1 MLNTTL
7 LSPAVQALVSTWIGV
22 IRQSDQNPVDKYAEM
37 LKESPVASAAN
48 DLRTLLGVSMMG
60 KYQHF
65 DENIQEFV
73 LTSINRMDGSW
84 SNVIAEILTF
94 VPFGRSFSE
103 VSYAI
108 KKRKAYLDKIRTID
122 PRYYWFEGYSGNIK
136 QVHYLKNVDIYIPY
150 ENGIHLINQPYLAL
164 GGDPY
169 GVATCRKAYPFWQ
182 LTKIINACLAI
193 ISETQGKMLVGKT
206 DTANNSAV
214 MINPDTGS
222 PYLDPVTGE
231 PKLYNQGYVMS
242 KNLAESRTNAFAVID
257 IADEIFAVA
266 NETNGDFWINILS
279 YLESMIMLSW
289 LVPKTVTGMGMSGSG
304 DSNLNSGH
312 RNILELVIKSQM
324 ELVGD
329 TLIEKVIR
337 PMIEFNFGEQKD
349 YGIFPV
355 KTQDN
360 EDAIALLSVVN
371 NCVTSG
377 TFSGEDLAV
386 VNRMRELA
394 GIVPLESLET
404 SVDTEENVAE
414 KKYSSWATKSA
425 QESNSF
431 YWNANSQRYH
441 YANGNKKG
449 QFVREKDVARITEKA
464 IEYELQV
471 GNKITKDLLSGKI
484 NVSTWEQKT
493 AQSIRNLA
501 IYQYSLGIG
510 GIKQMDWR
518 DHAEISGKVNLQYQ
532 YLRGF
537 SRDIIQGNLSE
548 AQILARVQMYY
559 NKTRH
564 FYEDGRLEGHAR
576 NGFLWERRVLAAF
589 HSCDDCVRYSGVGW
603 VKIGTLPNPGENC
616 QCRANCKCVKYYSK
630 SPILPSL

>member
-431 YWNANSQRYH
+431 YWNANSQQYH

-449 QFVREKDVARITEKA
+449 QFVREKDVVRITKKA
-464 IEYELQV
+464 IEYELQA
-471 GNKITKDLLSGKI
+471 GNKITKDLLLGKI

>member
-7 LSPAVQALVSTWIGV
+7 LSPAVQALVSNWIGV

-169 GVATCRKAYPFWQ
+169 GIATCRKAYPFWQ

-449 QFVREKDVARITEKA
+449 QFVREKDVVRITEKA

>member
-22 IRQSDQNPVDKYAEM
+22 IRQSDQNPVDKYVEM

-136 QVHYLKNVDIYIPY
+136 QVHYLKNTDIYIPY

-169 GVATCRKAYPFWQ
+169 GVATCRKAYPFWE

-304 DSNLNSGH
+304 DSNLNAGH

-329 TLIEKVIR
+329 TLVEKVIR

-377 TFSGEDLAV
+377 TFSSEDLAV

-394 GIVPLESLET
+394 GIVPLESLEP
-404 SVDTEENVAE
+404 SVDTEEDVTE

-484 NVSTWEQKT
+484 NVSTWEQQT

-564 FYEDGRLEGHAR
+564 FYEDGKLEGHTR

-603 VKIGTLPNPGENC
+603 VKIGTLPNPGESC

>member
-7 LSPAVQALVSTWIGV
+7 LSPAVQALVSNWIGV

-136 QVHYLKNVDIYIPY
+136 QVHYLKNTDIYIPY

-431 YWNANSQRYH
+431 YWNANSQQYH

-449 QFVREKDVARITEKA
+449 QFVREKDVVRITKKA
-464 IEYELQV
+464 IEYELQA
-471 GNKITKDLLSGKI
+471 GNKITKDLLLGKI

>member
-349 YGIFPV
+349 YGVFPV

-464 IEYELQV
+464 IEYELQA

>member
-136 QVHYLKNVDIYIPY
+136 QVHYLKNTDIYIPY

-266 NETNGDFWINILS
+266 NETNGDFWINVLS

-449 QFVREKDVARITEKA
+449 QFVREKDVVRITKKA
-464 IEYELQV
+464 IEYELQA

>member
-7 LSPAVQALVSTWIGV
+7 LSPAVQALVSNWIGV

-84 SNVIAEILTF
+84 SSVIAEILTF

-449 QFVREKDVARITEKA
+449 QFVREKDVVRITEKA

>member
-84 SNVIAEILTF
+84 SSVIAEILTF

-349 YGIFPV
+349 YGVFPV

-449 QFVREKDVARITEKA
+449 QFVREKDVVRITEKA

>member
-136 QVHYLKNVDIYIPY
+136 QVHYLKNTDIYIPY

-431 YWNANSQRYH
+431 YWNANSQQYH

-449 QFVREKDVARITEKA
+449 QFVREKDVVRITEKA
-464 IEYELQV
+464 IEYELQA
-471 GNKITKDLLSGKI
+471 GNKITKDLLLGKI